1 MIYKCIFMESR
12 KMVPTNPHRARTET
26 QTDVENRRVDTGE
39 GEGGAD

>member
-1 MIYKCIFMESR
+1 MESR

-26 QTDVENRRVDTGE
+26 QTDVGNRRVDTGE